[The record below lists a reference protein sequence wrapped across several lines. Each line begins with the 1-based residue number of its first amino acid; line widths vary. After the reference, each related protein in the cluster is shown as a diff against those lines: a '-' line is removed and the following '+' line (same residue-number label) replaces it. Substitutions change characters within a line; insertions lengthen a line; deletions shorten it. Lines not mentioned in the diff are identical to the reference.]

1 VNCLDVRRTL
11 GAEPGRR
18 TPELEAHL
26 AGCAACAKYAAEMAR
41 LEATLRRAL
50 EVPVPVPV
58 PAAGVRPAAATR
70 PRGHGPRWYALAAS
84 VAAAAVLA
92 AALWSF
98 YPREALATALVG
110 HMTHEPQSWQR
121 TAVPVAPGALAYVL
135 HRSGVALAP
144 DAPLV
149 SYANSCWFRG
159 WFVPHLVVQTAAGP
173 MTVMV
178 LPHEH
183 VAAPALVDEGGYRVM
198 IVPAAHGAIAVL
210 TQGPVDAGS
219 IQDVVARIAA
229 AVRFT
234 G

>member
-18 TPELEAHL
+18 TPELDAHL
-26 AGCAACAKYAAEMAR
+26 AECAACASFAAEMAR
-41 LEATLRRAL
+41 LEALLQRAL
-50 EVPVPVPV
+50 EVPVPAPG
-58 PAAGVRPAAATR
+58 ARPAALAR
-70 PRGHGPRWYALAAS
+70 PGRGPRWFALAAS
-84 VAAAAVLA
+84 IIGVAVLA

-110 HMTHEPQSWQR
+110 HMTHEPDSWRR
-121 TAVPVAPGALAYVL
+121 TDVPVAPGALAYVL

-178 LPHEH
+178 LPHER
-183 VAAPALVDEGGYRVM
+183 VATPTLVDEGGYRVL
-198 IVPAAHGAIAVL
+198 IVPAARGSLAVL
-210 TQGPVDAGS
+210 TQGPVDAAR
-219 IQDVVARIAA
+219 IREVVARVAA
-229 AVRFT
+229 AVSFT